1 MTSQLTPCSGR
12 RLFVGTCLES
22 KVVRGAR
29 SPRISKAL
37 SVFVPVA
44 VIALALCTALSLVV
58 Q

>member
-12 RLFVGTCLES
+12 LLFGIRRES

-29 SPRISKAL
+29 GPRIIRAL

-44 VIALALCTALSLVV
+44 VIASALFHSA
-58 Q
+58 